1 MRRVGAYPIRV
12 KLPYPMGL
20 LSQREEMVVAELFV
34 AKTVPRK
41 CIKTLQRSN
50 VLSKLKEQA

>member
-1 MRRVGAYPIRV
+1 
-12 KLPYPMGL
+12 
-20 LSQREEMVVAELFV
+20 LSLSMNCILH

-41 CIKTLQRSN
+41 YIKTLQRSN